1 MRQIGS
7 LVLLLLALL
16 VSFRCWA
23 QTPAKEQEQVR
34 VKADSLSYEEQ
45 SDTVTATGSVVVT
58 KGETTVNADTI
69 GVNRATNEV
78 TAQGNVVL
86 KDPQGEINA
95 DTLHLEMEN
104 ETGEATN
111 GTVRLPRNQYI
122 LTGQTLQKSYGQS
135 YHIENGALTTCQCND
150 FRKADW
156 SIGGKTIDVTLRGKG
171 EVSDGIF
178 RVRDIPIFYL
188 PYGTVSVNNDRQ
200 SGLLFPA
207 YGFSSSRGFVWQ
219 QPFYWDISKSQD
231 MTLTTDLETSA
242 RIGLWGEY
250 RYAPNEQTEGQLA
263 ASYFNEQIR
272 GPATT
277 STPVDRWSMTGT
289 HRQTLADDLRLYSDL
304 FFVSDDL
311 FLREINH
318 HALDLSSV
326 EDSTDF
332 LLRTRRFTDSHVGG
346 VKTWANALL
355 RTEASY
361 YQDLQQEQDSAFQV
375 LPRIQFQGQQRFW
388 QDRLEAGIA
397 IDGANFYRN
406 QGYAGQRLD
415 LAPSVALPFHWE
427 DYAFGALHVVGR
439 ETAYHLTSEEQGQP
453 ALPQPGQLHGD
464 RTREIV
470 QFDAQIGTRLS
481 RVFDVGWGRLLKLQ
495 HVVEPEVT
503 YFYVPFVEQEDLPLY
518 DSLDRINKRN
528 LLVYGIS
535 NQLLGKF
542 ATTPITDGSG
552 QSEPQTE
559 VRELARL
566 RVTNAYDPTRRLS
579 EGQNHF
585 SDVDV
590 YARLTPL
597 PYTTFT
603 FDSTYDVGKGN
614 VITTRAGAFVRDPR
628 PLPPTTPLLQH
639 LQRSTTVG
647 VSYRATSE
655 RLVKQFDPS
664 SSIDPPNEVDANI
677 IFRLNEAFTG
687 SYIGRYDLNTTSFIG
702 NRYFVRY
709 FSPQHCWFVD
719 FGIIDKVNPRE
730 FEFRFMLTLVGLSS
744 SGHTAF

>member
-1 MRQIGS
+1 MRQISS

-78 TAQGNVVL
+78 TAQGNVVV

-111 GTVRLPRNQYI
+111 GTVHLPRNQYI

-156 SIGGKTIDVTLRGKG
+156 SIGGKTVDVTLRGKG
-171 EVSDGIF
+171 EVSSGVF
-178 RVRDIPIFYL
+178 RVRDIPILYL

-207 YGFSSSRGFVWQ
+207 YGFSSKRGFVWQ
-219 QPFYWDISKSQD
+219 QPFYWAINKSQD
-231 MTLTTDLETSA
+231 VTLTTDLETSA

-250 RYAPNEQTEGQLA
+250 RYAPNERTEGQLS

-277 STPVDRWSMTGT
+277 STPVDRWSVTGT

-311 FLREINH
+311 FLREIDH
-318 HALDLSSV
+318 RALNLSSSQGV
-326 EDSTDF
+326 TDF
-332 LLRTRRFTDSHVGG
+332 ELRTRRFTDSHVGG

-375 LPRIQFQGQQRFW
+375 LPRLQFQGQQRFW

-397 IDGANFYRN
+397 IDGANFYRS

-415 LAPSVALPFHWE
+415 LAPSVALPFHWG
-427 DYAFGALHVVGR
+427 DYAFGAMQVIGR
-439 ETAYHLTSEEQGQP
+439 ETAYHLTSEAPGQP
-453 ALPQPGQLHGD
+453 PLPQPDRLRGD
-464 RTREIV
+464 RTRETV
-470 QFDAQIGTRLS
+470 QFNAQIGTRLS

-495 HVVEPEVT
+495 HVVEPEVS
-503 YFYVPFVEQEDLPLY
+503 YFYVPFVDQEDVGRASRKLRFGSLP
-518 DSLDRINKRN
+518 
-528 LLVYGIS
+528 
-535 NQLLGKF
+535 
-542 ATTPITDGSG
+542 A
-552 QSEPQTE
+552 
-559 VRELARL
+559 
-566 RVTNAYDPTRRLS
+566 
-579 EGQNHF
+579 
-585 SDVDV
+585 
-590 YARLTPL
+590 
-597 PYTTFT
+597 
-603 FDSTYDVGKGN
+603 
-614 VITTRAGAFVRDPR
+614 
-628 PLPPTTPLLQH
+628 
-639 LQRSTTVG
+639 
-647 VSYRATSE
+647 
-655 RLVKQFDPS
+655 
-664 SSIDPPNEVDANI
+664 
-677 IFRLNEAFTG
+677 
-687 SYIGRYDLNTTSFIG
+687 
-702 NRYFVRY
+702 
-709 FSPQHCWFVD
+709 
-719 FGIIDKVNPRE
+719 
-730 FEFRFMLTLVGLSS
+730 
-744 SGHTAF
+744 